1 MLWEYMTA
9 GNETPAF
16 QSDRGTS
23 GPHRKNGSVL
33 FQGSELEGSHVDQE
47 SVKSEAT
54 THGLTRDIIKK
65 DTSMLESPRKLSEN
79 PGQGLNQTQ
88 FRHSAGLSRLM
99 GIKSFKNGPHLI
111 DEDVMPE
118 PVKINSI
125 VGSSVQLNITNNK
138 SYLTMWQFY
147 SDDRDHSILKFI
159 SSPSNLQV
167 GVYFKSRVTF
177 HRKTGSISMKKLRVQ
192 DSGMYQGIYVHHG
205 SPLDVKFLIHT
216 FVLNVQEKLRVPRI
230 VQTPIYTASHV
241 QLMCIV
247 DKGIASSIVWLKD
260 DMLLKS
266 PQFQVEGESSTV
278 YIKDM
283 EIKHCG
289 MYTCIVK
296 NEVSTNSNSYFLTA
310 EEILFILICVALIS
324 IVALVSGLTTFIATV
339 VIIITLTETQDPDRQ
354 NEVTT
359 IFMVFQLVSIISLL
373 IACVLSVFESGLSL
387 WCRTTAGFGCFL
399 SLAVIIYISI
409 LYVGLNTDEFQPFL
423 SRKIH
428 RCIILI
434 CEILCVA
441 ISVSLIQQS
450 IKTVQEDDMHVQLQT
465 VRHATQQRLLAI

>member
-65 DTSMLESPRKLSEN
+65 DTSMLESVGKLSEN
-79 PGQGLNQTQ
+79 PGQGLNQNQ

-99 GIKSFKNGPHLI
+99 GINSPTNRRLI
-111 DEDVMPE
+111 IE
-118 PVKINSI
+118 PDTVLQAKVLNII
-125 VGSSVQLNITNNK
+125 VGSTTLLQVNRNHSHFTIWR
-138 SYLTMWQFY
+138 YY
-147 SDDRDHSILKFI
+147 SSAKDFIILKYVTDRHVLEV
-159 SSPSNLQV
+159 N
-167 GVYFKSRVTF
+167 VYFDSRVKFNT
-177 HRKTGSISMKKLRVQ
+177 KTGSLTLMNLKMAHSGLYEVVFLHRSLRDTIVNK
-192 DSGMYQGIYVHHG
+192 DY
-205 SPLDVKFLIHT
+205 FLIQ
-216 FVLNVQEKLRVPRI
+216 VQEKLRVPRI

-260 DMLLKS
+260 DTLLKS

-310 EEILFILICVALIS
+310 E
-324 IVALVSGLTTFIATV
+324 
-339 VIIITLTETQDPDRQ
+339 DPDRQ

-409 LYVGLNTDEFQPFL
+409 LYLGLNTDEFQPFL

-450 IKTVQEDDMHVQLQT
+450 IKTVTLCRYPHQLLIVRGLEVVLVYICPMFLFTLFYISHFQEVDIRMKLKA
-465 VRHATQQRLLAI
+465 VRHATQQRLLQI

>member
-310 EEILFILICVALIS
+310 E
-324 IVALVSGLTTFIATV
+324 
-339 VIIITLTETQDPDRQ
+339 DPDRQ

-450 IKTVQEDDMHVQLQT
+450 IKTVTLCRYPHQLLIVRGLEVVLVYIFPVFLFTIFYIVHLQEDDMHVQLQT

>member
-65 DTSMLESPRKLSEN
+65 DTSMLESVGKLSEN
-79 PGQGLNQTQ
+79 PGQGLNQNQ

-99 GIKSFKNGPHLI
+99 GINSPTNRRLI
-111 DEDVMPE
+111 IE
-118 PVKINSI
+118 PDTVLQAKVLNII
-125 VGSSVQLNITNNK
+125 VGSTTLLQVNRNHSHFTIWR
-138 SYLTMWQFY
+138 YY
-147 SDDRDHSILKFI
+147 SSAKDFIILKYVTDRHVLEV
-159 SSPSNLQV
+159 N
-167 GVYFKSRVTF
+167 VYFDSRVKFNT
-177 HRKTGSISMKKLRVQ
+177 KTGSLTLMNLKMAHSGLYEVVFLHRSLRDTIVNK
-192 DSGMYQGIYVHHG
+192 DY
-205 SPLDVKFLIHT
+205 FLIQ
-216 FVLNVQEKLRVPRI
+216 VQEKLRVPRI

-260 DMLLKS
+260 DTLLKS

-310 EEILFILICVALIS
+310 EEVLFILICVALIS

-409 LYVGLNTDEFQPFL
+409 LYLGLNTDEFQPFL

-450 IKTVQEDDMHVQLQT
+450 IKTVQEVDIRMKLKA
-465 VRHATQQRLLAI
+465 VRHATQQRLLQI